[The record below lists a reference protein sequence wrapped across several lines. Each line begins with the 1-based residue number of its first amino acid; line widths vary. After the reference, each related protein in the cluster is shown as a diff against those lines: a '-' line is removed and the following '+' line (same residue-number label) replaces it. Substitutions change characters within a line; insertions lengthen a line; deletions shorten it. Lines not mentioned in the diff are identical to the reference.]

1 MALMLYFL
9 RHAQTA
15 YCATGG
21 YCGSAAND
29 PGLTDAGHE
38 MAGSF
43 AQNYQKV
50 PWTAIYSSPL
60 QRALDTVTPLCQ
72 AVGMKPTLHDGLRE
86 IAYGHWEG
94 LHPTEVDSQFHD
106 EYVRW
111 LTDPGWNAP
120 TGGERAVDIA
130 RRASVVL
137 DEIDRKFQDGNI
149 LLVSHKA
156 TIRIVLCV
164 LMGVDVGRYR
174 DRFAMPVGGLSR
186 VELSDK
192 GPMFHALADRS
203 YLSPELQALPST

>member
-1 MALMLYFL
+1 M
-9 RHAQTA
+9 
-15 YCATGG
+15 
-21 YCGSAAND
+21 
-29 PGLTDAGHE
+29 
-38 MAGSF
+38 
-43 AQNYQKV
+43 
-50 PWTAIYSSPL
+50 
-60 QRALDTVTPLCQ
+60 
-72 AVGMKPTLHDGLRE
+72 
-86 IAYGHWEG
+86 
-94 LHPTEVDSQFHD
+94 
-106 EYVRW
+106 
-111 LTDPGWNAP
+111 
-120 TGGERAVDIA
+120 DIA